1 MILTEQPHPPR
12 ISEQKQYLVPR
23 NQRIH
28 VTVDQYY
35 LKKSTLFFSQLH
47 KKFTE
52 RNISSN

>member
-52 RNISSN
+52 SNISSN